1 MTFNRVVESILNE
14 DRSDRLEQTLNTV
27 LDVIQER
34 FPDLYKEIL
43 SVQSPDELKTLLKSS
58 NQDPIKESWS
68 DIVDNIK
75 SALSMPAVIGMLS
88 SALGLNT
95 GAIALGASA
104 GVDSMGAG
112 LGATLGATAV
122 TSALGLFYSII
133 QGRKKGFDE
142 PLYKFK
148 SKNPQAVKHV
158 ERMEAIEGRAFG
170 NVEAAE
176 YFYEKVPSALW
187 KDVLRMFKSRN
198 PNSIVPTYIDSKIGA
213 KNR

>member
-1 MTFNRVVESILNE
+1 MQFNRLVESIINE

-27 LDVIQER
+27 LDIIQER

-43 SVQSPDELKTLLKSS
+43 SVQSPDELKTLLKSG
-58 NQDPIKESWS
+58 DLEPVTESWT

-88 SALGLNT
+88 SLLGLNT
-95 GAIALGASA
+95 GAIALGAST
-104 GVDSMGAG
+104 DSIGAG

-122 TSALGLFYSII
+122 TSAMGLFYSII

-198 PNSIVPTYIDSKIGA
+198 PDSIVPTYIDSKIGA